1 MASCSAIVHVHLGA
15 VASKH
20 HDLLVAEQGV
30 QTVRQISGSE
40 LEGLNAYM
48 QTQAAKHAAERKS
61 RKTLQGRAIHFASSA
76 AISAMTSPLASVV
89 PFAPVLLSLTSGD
102 KATIPFMSHYLRMRG
117 IKSYQE
123 QQAVANSHK
132 LAYRQFGIA
141 AALLSAVPV
150 ASWAFAF
157 SNTVGA
163 ALWAADMEKRDEQLF
178 R

>member
-1 MASCSAIVHVHLGA
+1 MYLHFNA
-15 VASKH
+15 VACKH
-20 HDLLVAEQGV
+20 HDLLIAEQGV
-30 QTVRQISGSE
+30 HSVRQISGSE
-40 LEGLNAYM
+40 LGGLNAYM
-48 QTQAAKHAAERKS
+48 QAQAAKHAAERKS
-61 RKTLQGRAIHFASSA
+61 QKTIQGRAIHFASSA

-123 QQAVANSHK
+123 QQAVADTHK

-141 AALLSAVPV
+141 AAFLSAVPV

>member
-1 MASCSAIVHVHLGA
+1 MCLQFNA
-15 VASKH
+15 VACKH
-20 HDLLVAEQGV
+20 HRLLIAEQGV
-30 QTVRQISGSE
+30 HSVRKISGSE
-40 LEGLNAYM
+40 LGGLNAYM
-48 QTQAAKHAAERKS
+48 QAQAAKHAAERKS
-61 RKTLQGRAIHFASSA
+61 RKTIQGRAIHFASSA

-89 PFAPVLLSLTSGD
+89 PFAPLLLSLTSGD
-102 KATIPFMSHYLRMRG
+102 KATIPFMSHYLSMRG

-123 QQAVANSHK
+123 QQAVADTHK